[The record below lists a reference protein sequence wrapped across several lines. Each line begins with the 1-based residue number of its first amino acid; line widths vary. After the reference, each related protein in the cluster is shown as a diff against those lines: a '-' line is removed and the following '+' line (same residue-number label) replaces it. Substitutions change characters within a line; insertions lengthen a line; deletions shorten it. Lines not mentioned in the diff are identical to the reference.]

1 MKRLFSLLLL
11 ILAGTAFAFAQDDP
25 TTATSDRKPV
35 TSKFEI
41 LLGNGSYASHFLNT
55 QMYKGSM
62 KGVEAT
68 FGRFYKKSDKVSWD
82 LSLGHWRSKT
92 LVNPARTSSIS
103 AQTYDVHYGA
113 YYNWIIKNRLQI
125 RLGGYLNANGCLV
138 FGDSHFVN
146 NTATLSIHAHLYAA
160 AQLRY
165 GWNFKKWGLD
175 IYANAATPIIG
186 ARTADGTFMD
196 FTHNV
201 VPGQVKVTPY
211 KHIVFSSMHNT
222 LGVDWE
228 MGIDFAMPR
237 ISLTLAYGQNALF
250 WHDYGVQNTR
260 NNNFF
265 KLGVSVNLVGMHRGK
280 TANRNF

>member
-1 MKRLFSLLLL
+1 M
-11 ILAGTAFAFAQDDP
+11 
-25 TTATSDRKPV
+25 
-35 TSKFEI
+35 
-41 LLGNGSYASHFLNT
+41 
-55 QMYKGSM
+55 
-62 KGVEAT
+62 
-68 FGRFYKKSDKVSWD
+68 
-82 LSLGHWRSKT
+82 
-92 LVNPARTSSIS
+92 
-103 AQTYDVHYGA
+103 
-113 YYNWIIKNRLQI
+113 
-125 RLGGYLNANGCLV
+125 
-138 FGDSHFVN
+138 
-146 NTATLSIHAHLYAA
+146 
-160 AQLRY
+160 
-165 GWNFKKWGLD
+165 D

-196 FTHNV
+196 FAHHK

-211 KHIVFSSMHNT
+211 KHFVFSSMHNT

-237 ISLTLAYGQNALF
+237 ISLTLAYCQNALF